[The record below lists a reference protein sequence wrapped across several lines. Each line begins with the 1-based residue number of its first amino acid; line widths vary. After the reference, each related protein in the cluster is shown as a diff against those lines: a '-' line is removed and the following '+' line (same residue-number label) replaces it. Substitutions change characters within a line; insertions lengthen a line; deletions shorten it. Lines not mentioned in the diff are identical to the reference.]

1 MSANKWGEVLV
12 VAQSDGS
19 ALSNTVTETS
29 ILPAA
34 AKFTLGA
41 NLLDWVGKVLRVRAA
56 GRISTVVTTP
66 GNLTLA
72 VRFGTIDVFTTGTMS
87 LNVVAQT
94 NQSWVFDVEMILR
107 AIGTSANFMGI
118 GTFAS
123 RAILGGNA
131 VATSGDYIN
140 VQPDT
145 APAVGSNFDST
156 VAQVVDF
163 MAIWSVANAA
173 NSILLHQYSL
183 ELRN

>member
-12 VAQSDGS
+12 VAQGDGS

-72 VRFGTIDVFTTGTMS
+72 VRFGSTDVYTTGTMS

-94 NQSWVFDVEMILR
+94 NQSWVFD
-107 AIGTSANFMGI
+107 
-118 GTFAS
+118 
-123 RAILGGNA
+123 
-131 VATSGDYIN
+131 
-140 VQPDT
+140 
-145 APAVGSNFDST
+145 
-156 VAQVVDF
+156 
-163 MAIWSVANAA
+163 
-173 NSILLHQYSL
+173 
-183 ELRN
+183 